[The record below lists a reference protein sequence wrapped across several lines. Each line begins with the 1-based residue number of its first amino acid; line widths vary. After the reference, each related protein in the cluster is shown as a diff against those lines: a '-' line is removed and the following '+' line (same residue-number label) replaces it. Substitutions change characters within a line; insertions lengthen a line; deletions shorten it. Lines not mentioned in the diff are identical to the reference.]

1 LRVLWFNWRDIKHP
15 DAGGAEVFTHEV
27 MRRLVNKGYD
37 MTLFSPRFLNSLE
50 YECIDGI
57 NVRRDGGKYTVYSKA
72 RHYYEKYMDSY
83 DIVID
88 EINVKPFLT
97 PKFVKERPILALVHE
112 VARDA
117 LFTQLHFPL
126 NYIVR
131 YYLVSKWLSYYKDIL
146 TLTVSDSTRRYLKEF
161 GLKKIFLVP
170 QGLSVTPLHE
180 IKQKESKPTVVFLGR
195 LKKYKLP
202 HHAIEAFSL
211 IKTVIPDAKMWII
224 GDGDMHTELERLN
237 VKDITFF
244 GRVEE
249 ALKYDLLSKAHL
261 ALVPGVQEGWGL
273 VVTECNAMGTPVV
286 AYNVAGLRDS
296 VRDGETGIL
305 VIDNSKSGLASSA
318 ISLLKDRD
326 LLNRYSNNALAFSR
340 QFSWD
345 NTANVFDKIISDMV
359 RKCTLS

>member
-1 LRVLWFNWRDIKHP
+1 MRILWFNWRDIKHP
-15 DAGGAEVFTHEV
+15 DAGGAEIFTHEI
-27 MRRLVNKGYD
+27 MRRLVKKGYD
-37 MTLFSPRFLNSLE
+37 MTLFSARFLNSLQ
-50 YECIDGI
+50 YESIDGI
-57 NVRRDGGKYTVYSKA
+57 NIRRDGGKYTVYRKA
-72 RHYYEKYMDSY
+72 KHYYKKYKDIY

-88 EINVKPFLT
+88 EINVRPFLT
-97 PKFVKERPILALVHE
+97 PTFVKGKPILALVHE
-112 VARDA
+112 VARRA

-131 YYLVSKWLSYYKDIL
+131 YYLVRKWFSHYKDIL
-146 TLTVSDSTRRYLKEF
+146 VLTVSDSTRRDLEEF

-170 QGLSVTPLHE
+170 QGLGVTPVCE
-180 IKQKESKPTVVFLGR
+180 ITQKESNPTVVFLGR
-195 LKKYKLP
+195 LKRYKLP

-211 IKTVIPDAKMWII
+211 VKTAIPDSQMWII
-224 GDGDMHTELERLN
+224 GDGDMYTELEQLN
-237 VKDITFF
+237 VKGVTFF
-244 GRVEE
+244 GRVNEG
-249 ALKYDLLSKAHL
+249 LKYDLLSKAHL

-286 AYNVAGLRDS
+286 AYNVAGLKDS

-305 VIDNSKSGLASSA
+305 VRDNSPLSLANSA

-345 NTANVFDKIISDMV
+345 KTADVFDMIVRNAIS
-359 RKCTLS
+359 S